1 MNDLIDESWAA
12 NNLLRLLS
20 TDDLSLFKPHLQR
33 WTASTGTV
41 IYEPGDNVRFAY
53 FPCGSSMISFTVMM
67 QDGRNV
73 ETGLVGR
80 EGVAGGIVSN
90 GSLPSFSRMSVQ
102 EGDTFLRIE
111 SHMLEDI
118 KLRSAS
124 VRHLFARYADCLV
137 AQIFQSVA
145 CNAVH
150 TIEQRTAR
158 WILAAVDRTG
168 RDHVKMTQDE
178 LAEMLGVGRSYV
190 NRVLKSLQGEG
201 IIETRRGGFTV
212 RNVHAL
218 QGSACE
224 CTDAIRRHFN
234 EVLRGAYPNGRTQ

>member
-1 MNDLIDESWAA
+1 VNDHIHESWTA

-20 TDDLSLFKPHLQR
+20 VEDLSLLRPHIQR
-33 WTASTGTV
+33 WTGPAGTV

-67 QDGRNV
+67 HDGRNV

-102 EGDTFLRIE
+102 EGDAFLRID
-111 SHMLEDI
+111 SHQLEDI
-118 KLRSAS
+118 KMRSPS
-124 VRHLFARYADCLV
+124 LRHLFARYADCLV

-150 TIEQRTAR
+150 TIEQRTSR

-168 RDHVKMTQDE
+168 RDHVRMTQDE

-190 NRVLKSLQGEG
+190 NRVLKSLQSEG
-201 IIETRRGGFTV
+201 IIETRRGGFIV
-212 RNVHAL
+212 RDVGAL
-218 QGSACE
+218 QRSACE

-234 EVLRGAYPNGRTQ
+234 EVLQGAYPNGRTQ

>member
-1 MNDLIDESWAA
+1 MNDHIHDIWTA

-20 TDDLSLFKPHLQR
+20 TDDFSLFKPHLQR

-102 EGDTFLRIE
+102 EGDAFLRID
-111 SHMLEDI
+111 SHVLEDI
-118 KLRSAS
+118 KMRSTS
-124 VRHLFARYADCLV
+124 IRHLFARYADCLV

-234 EVLRGAYPNGRTQ
+234 EVLQGAYPNGRTQ